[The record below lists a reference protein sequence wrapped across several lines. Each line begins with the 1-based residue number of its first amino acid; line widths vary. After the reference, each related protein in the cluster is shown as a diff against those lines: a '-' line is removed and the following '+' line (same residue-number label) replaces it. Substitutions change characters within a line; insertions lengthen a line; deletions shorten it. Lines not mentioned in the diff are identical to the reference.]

1 MEDWLQLVI
10 SCFPVNVTELIDGIK
25 PGRYAFP
32 VERTILYEL
41 FLKQRHGA
49 SAVINKL
56 PLVQKLMSE
65 LVIISVAYCW
75 EYFDEDDWKFVL
87 HQLRFW
93 IEAAVVM
100 MEEIVE
106 NINHTLTDG
115 PNDSNAS
122 LDVDKLENIVAISE
136 PLPIELARNA
146 LVGFSL
152 LCSLVG
158 SQDQI
163 QDGPPKILGDDKWEF
178 ITDRIFEGV
187 LRLFFCTAAA
197 EAIANSCCHEASSII
212 ALSRLDHRRFW
223 EVVASCSVQ
232 SSSRARDRA
241 VKSFEIWGLSE
252 GVISSLYAL
261 VFSCKPFPP
270 LQYAAYILLSTEPVV
285 QLAFTYVT
293 DEGTTDDNDS
303 LDMQAENVRLREE
316 ISCKLEKLPHEVHE
330 MDLVAHERVSIA
342 LFRQNSI

>member
-41 FLKQRHGA
+41 FRKQRHGA
-49 SAVINKL
+49 SAVLNKL
-56 PLVQKLMSE
+56 RLVQKLMSE

-106 NINHTLTDG
+106 NINHTLTDE

-122 LDVDKLENIVAISE
+122 LDKLENTVVISE

-152 LCSLVG
+152 LFSLIE
-158 SQDQI
+158 SQDKI
-163 QDGPPKILGDDKWEF
+163 QDGPPKLLGDDKWEF

-223 EVVASCSVQ
+223 ELVASCSVQ

-270 LQYAAYILLSTEPVV
+270 LQYAAFILLSTEPVV
-285 QLAFTYVT
+285 QLAFTYIT
-293 DEGTTDDNDS
+293 DEGTTDNNDS
-303 LDMQAENVRLREE
+303 LDMQAENVHLREE
-316 ISCKLEKLPHEVHE
+316 ISCKLEKLPHEVLE
-330 MDLVAHERVSIA
+330 MDLMAHERVSIA
-342 LFRQNSI
+342 LFRQ